1 MPPPFSHAPLQSYDF
16 FGNSVSFWSLN
27 VRNEKAFNNNLLQMA
42 AIAES
47 TFAYLATE
55 TSVIFFT

>member
-1 MPPPFSHAPLQSYDF
+1 MRMVKTV
-16 FGNSVSFWSLN
+16 SVSFWSLN

>member
-1 MPPPFSHAPLQSYDF
+1 MRMVKTV
-16 FGNSVSFWSLN
+16 SVSFWSLN

-55 TSVIFFT
+55 TNMIFLHSFF